1 MDQKKIGLFIAR
13 LRKEHNMTQQQL
25 ADAIGVSNKT
35 ISKWECGKGLPELS
49 SIQPLCQLLDIN
61 INELILGERIAEL
74 ELQEKADENI
84 VKLIEETEL
93 LKNKKR
99 YSLPGIL
106 VSFMFFFLFLWLLLG
121 SNMGWHLY
129 HLYFDAITL
138 TAMIG
143 ITLIYLIGTGMLK
156 PFISVFSYLIGKKY
170 QRNDL
175 VQSIC
180 AMKLVGNTMLAVGG
194 LVSCISFMSIRPIGQ
209 INDLFFETM
218 NISISIALNGI
229 LYGLIGYLMLLPI
242 RIKLQSELDKE

>member
-25 ADAIGVSNKT
+25 ADAMGVSNKT

-61 INELILGERIAEL
+61 INELISGERIAEL

-106 VSFMFFFLFLWLLLG
+106 VSFMFFFLFLWLAEL
-121 SNMGWHLY
+121 
-129 HLYFDAITL
+129 
-138 TAMIG
+138 
-143 ITLIYLIGTGMLK
+143 
-156 PFISVFSYLIGKKY
+156 
-170 QRNDL
+170 
-175 VQSIC
+175 
-180 AMKLVGNTMLAVGG
+180 
-194 LVSCISFMSIRPIGQ
+194 
-209 INDLFFETM
+209 E
-218 NISISIALNGI
+218 
-229 LYGLIGYLMLLPI
+229 
-242 RIKLQSELDKE
+242 SELPVCKFKF